1 MKGVSTYYDYK
12 KRVKLKSREVPVV
25 NCEPSRKQYNI
36 FDFMEE

>member
-12 KRVKLKSREVPVV
+12 KRVKLKSIEVPVV
-25 NCEPSRKQYNI
+25 NCEPSFERYNI